1 MMLWQEAWVW
11 VTAGVILGALEM
23 LAPGF
28 VLLGF
33 AAGAILVGLLIWLGV
48 LGASLPWMILTLAV
62 AALVVWFAMR
72 KIAGVREGQTK
83 IWDRDIN
90 EN

>member
-1 MMLWQEAWVW
+1 MLWQQAWVW
-11 VTAGVILGALEM
+11 IAGGIVLGLLEM

-33 AAGAILVGLLIWLGV
+33 AIGAVCVGVMIWAGV
-48 LGASLPWMILTLAV
+48 LGGNLAV
-62 AALVVWFAMR
+62 MLLVCAVVAV
-72 KIAGVREGQTK
+72 IAWLIARRLMGVRAGQTK